1 MGHLARFPY
10 FIHII
15 LSSRIC
21 LSHAILPWRS
31 LSAWF
36 LDWDKSA
43 VCCCC
48 CCCCCNK
55 EPPSCLWMPRP
66 ANNLALSIADPL
78 SDCPSP
84 LAWWNCCNKGFCE
97 ELKLGDCIPE
107 LEVAGVVRGSCP
119 SWDCGFCTACDR
131 PEPMLPTA
139 PRLFDGP
146 NTVPV
151 RGWGGKEGN
160 WVVGVAG
167 VGGSEAEGMLS
178 PVNGSSWET
187 KNT

>member
-1 MGHLARFPY
+1 MNWWFS
-10 FIHII
+10 IHVI
-15 LSSRIC
+15 LSSWNC
-21 LSHAILPWRS
+21 SSHAILPWRN

-66 ANNLALSIADPL
+66 ANNLALSIADPP

-84 LAWWNCCNKGFCE
+84 LAWWNCCNKGFWE
-97 ELKLGDCIPE
+97 ELKLGDWIPE
-107 LEVAGVVRGSCP
+107 LEVAGMVRGSCP

-139 PRLFDGP
+139 PRLLDGP
-146 NTVPV
+146 STVPV
-151 RGWGGKEGN
+151 SGWGGKEGN

-167 VGGSEAEGMLS
+167 VVGSEDGGMLS
-178 PVNGSSWET
+178 PVNGSSWNT
-187 KNT
+187 K